1 MLSDRLGFVVF
12 VGLTFWYIRK
22 ILDYTHLSFAG
33 VKHDNK
39 AAVQLLIKA
48 KCVQILYTKYN
59 LVNDKTDIGGQD
71 VDHRLRCITSPEA
84 INLCPMFMPY
94 KYIYN
99 FNPENIE
106 YGALVLFFQERSS
119 SAAVHFCTRSISME
133 NSFISDVFTGDCQQN
148 WI

>member
-1 MLSDRLGFVVF
+1 
-12 VGLTFWYIRK
+12 
-22 ILDYTHLSFAG
+22 
-33 VKHDNK
+33 
-39 AAVQLLIKA
+39 
-48 KCVQILYTKYN
+48 
-59 LVNDKTDIGGQD
+59 
-71 VDHRLRCITSPEA
+71 
-84 INLCPMFMPY
+84 MFMPY

-106 YGALVLFFQERSS
+106 YGALVLFFQERFY